1 MADTLSSGVAQA
13 VQVYSK
19 GTKAW
24 FEDEDEAW
32 VSASVISKEESATG
46 VKILFQD
53 DKDEGRVREK
63 FVRHCQQGYSSH
75 FCFQEHV
82 FESTFALLEKQKGTN
97 LPPLR
102 NPPRL
107 ENTEDLTNLSYLNEP
122 SGNDFESK
130 NHTET

>member
-63 FVRHCQQGYSSH
+63 FVSNCYHAYSSH

-122 SGNDFESK
+122 SGNIF
-130 NHTET
+130 